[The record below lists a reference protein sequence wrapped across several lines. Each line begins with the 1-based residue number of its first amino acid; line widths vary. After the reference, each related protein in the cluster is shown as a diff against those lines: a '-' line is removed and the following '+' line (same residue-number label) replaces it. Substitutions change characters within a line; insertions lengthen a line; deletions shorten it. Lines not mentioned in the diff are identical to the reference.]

1 MASQKQERVKT
12 RKPKSQIPHFKT
24 IEEEAE
30 FWDTHNLTEFEN
42 ELEDMTGQVQ
52 FVERRAPA
60 SKAITVRLDERAMA
74 TLNKKAKEQGIGP
87 STLVRMW
94 IQEHLRRENIS

>member
-1 MASQKQERVKT
+1 MASQKQERTKT
-12 RKPKSQIPHFKT
+12 HKTKSQSPHFKT

-30 FWDTHNLTEFEN
+30 FWDTHDLTEFED

-60 SKAITVRLDERAMA
+60 SKALKER
-74 TLNKKAKEQGIGP
+74 
-87 STLVRMW
+87 S
-94 IQEHLRRENIS
+94 